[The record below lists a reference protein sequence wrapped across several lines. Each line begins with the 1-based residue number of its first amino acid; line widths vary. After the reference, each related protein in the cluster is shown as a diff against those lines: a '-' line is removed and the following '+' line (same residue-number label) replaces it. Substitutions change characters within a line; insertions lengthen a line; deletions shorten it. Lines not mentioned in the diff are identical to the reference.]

1 MVSESVVIKVERL
14 RKYFPVRRNIK
25 ELLRPS
31 FIRAVDGVSL
41 EIRRGEFFGL
51 VGESGCGKSTLGR
64 LIAKIIQPTS
74 GKIIFNGEDIT
85 FKKLKGEK
93 RRKIQMIFQNPF
105 SSLNPKMKVKD
116 LILEGIIIHK
126 IYPKSKLKEKLEE
139 LLESCGLGMEF
150 AERFPDE
157 LSGGQRQRV
166 AIARAIAVEPEVLVA
181 DEPTSSLDVSV
192 RAQIL
197 ELFEDIRRKMNLS
210 IFFISHDIHTIRA
223 YADRVAVMYLGE
235 IVEIGQKDQ
244 IFSRPLHP
252 YTYILLKSVIDIQ
265 KVINEGRYDIGT
277 ENIGEAPSPLEE
289 IKGCKFASRCPFKDK
304 ICEEKKPELT
314 EIDRRQVSCHF
325 AGKLKLLL

>member
-1 MVSESVVIKVERL
+1 MVSDSVVIRVERL

-31 FIRAVDGVSL
+31 FVRAVDGVSL

-210 IFFISHDIHTIRA
+210 IFFISHDLHTIRA

-265 KVINEGRYDIGT
+265 KVINEGRYEIGM

-314 EIDRRQVSCHF
+314 EIDGRQVSCHF

>member
-1 MVSESVVIKVERL
+1 
-14 RKYFPVRRNIK
+14 
-25 ELLRPS
+25 
-31 FIRAVDGVSL
+31 
-41 EIRRGEFFGL
+41 
-51 VGESGCGKSTLGR
+51 LGR

-139 LLESCGLGMEF
+139 LLQSCGLGMEF

-252 YTYILLKSVIDIQ
+252 YTYILLKSVVDIQ

-277 ENIGEAPSPLEE
+277 ENIGETPSPLDE

-304 ICEEKKPELT
+304 MCEEKKPELT
-314 EIDRRQVSCHF
+314 EIDGRRVSCHF
-325 AGKLKLLL
+325 AGKLKLL

>member
-1 MVSESVVIKVERL
+1 MVSDSVVIRIERL

-166 AIARAIAVEPEVLVA
+166 AIARTIAVEPEVLVA

-210 IFFISHDIHTIRA
+210 IFFISHDLHTIRA

-265 KVINEGRYDIGT
+265 KVINEGRYEIGM
-277 ENIGEAPSPLEE
+277 ENIGDPPSPLEE

-304 ICEEKKPELT
+304 ICEEKKPEIN
-314 EIDRRQVSCHF
+314 EIDGRQVSCHF